1 MEAKVLMTRL
11 KKVIDHLISDHQCTY
26 WRRWGSENKW
36 RMWVLENVSVL
47 VNGPPTNQ
55 FRMMRGLPFHVMMK
69 EAEDNV
75 IPGSS
80 ISHLQ
85 VVDDTIIF
93 LEAKLDYNHNLKI
106 LLSCLELFIGLG
118 INYSKSVLIGIGIG
132 DNVSN
137 SLADAFG
144 CCLGLFPLKYLGIPL
159 GISPRKRV
167 VWIKAADH
175 KLLVMESAWWD
186 CPLLCFSATP
196 VKAVRYLLDASSS
209 RFSQV

>member
-1 MEAKVLMTRL
+1 MVIGALLGTLIWSEQWMNDRDADRFIRILRLLTNLSRLLMPL
-11 KKVIDHLISDHQCTY
+11 KA
-26 WRRWGSENKW
+26 
-36 RMWVLENVSVL
+36 
-47 VNGPPTNQ
+47 
-55 FRMMRGLPFHVMMK
+55 FHVMMK

-106 LLSCLELFIGLG
+106 LLSCLELFLGLG

-167 VWIKAADH
+167 VWIKAADD
-175 KLLVMESAWWD
+175 KLLVMESA
-186 CPLLCFSATP
+186 
-196 VKAVRYLLDASSS
+196 
-209 RFSQV
+209 

>member
-1 MEAKVLMTRL
+1 MVAKVLTARL
-11 KKVIDHLISDHQCTY
+11 KKVTGHLISDHQCTY

-36 RMWVLENVSVL
+36 RMWALENVSVL
-47 VNGPPTNQ
+47 VNA
-55 FRMMRGLPFHVMMK
+55 FHVMMK

-106 LLSCLELFIGLG
+106 LLSCLELFLGLG
-118 INYSKSVLIGIGIG
+118 INYSKSVLIGIGIR

-167 VWIKAADH
+167 VWIKAADD
-175 KLLVMESAWWD
+175 KLLVMESA
-186 CPLLCFSATP
+186 
-196 VKAVRYLLDASSS
+196 
-209 RFSQV
+209 